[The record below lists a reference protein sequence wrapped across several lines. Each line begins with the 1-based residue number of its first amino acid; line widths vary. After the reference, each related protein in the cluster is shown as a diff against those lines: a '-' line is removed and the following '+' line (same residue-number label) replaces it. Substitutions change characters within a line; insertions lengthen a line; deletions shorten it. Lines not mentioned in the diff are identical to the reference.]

1 MADGT
6 QPASRPALRV
16 VRGEPTA
23 EELAVVTALV
33 TAAASTGGAAPEHVQ
48 RGRWADP
55 AWGMRIPLPAGAG
68 AWRNSLR

>member
-1 MADGT
+1 MRHPT
-6 QPASRPALRV
+6 LRV
-16 VRGEPTA
+16 VRGEPTP

-33 TAAASTGGAAPEHVQ
+33 TAAAATGDAAPAPAQ

-55 AWGMRIPLPAGAG
+55 AWAMRIPLPAGAG